1 MTLAV
6 GLYKPKYEENIG
18 YACRAMANFGF
29 NDLRL
34 IEPRANP
41 TTGKARSRAMHGL
54 PVLKKAKTYKSL
66 GRALKGFDFVVGTSA
81 KTKKPGKLGR
91 QALSIAEFAERFP
104 SAGGKSKILLL
115 FGPEENGLEN
125 EQLEKCDFLVHIP
138 TKREYKA
145 LSLGHA
151 VAICVYEM
159 ARKRDAKFT
168 PMTEDSKR
176 RILGMVD
183 VVVGNTEGVRDKKAV
198 NTAFRELLGRA
209 PATEKEARA
218 VMALFSGLKK
228 ELGKRKP

>member
-1 MTLAV
+1 MRLAV
-6 GLYKPKYEENIG
+6 ALYKPKYGENVG

-34 IEPRANP
+34 IEPRCDTKSGAA
-41 TTGKARSRAMHGL
+41 KSRAMHGKEIL
-54 PVLKKAKTYKSL
+54 LNAKKYKSIKSSS
-66 GRALKGFDFVVGTSA
+66 RGFDFVVGTSA
-81 KTKKPGKLGR
+81 KLKKPGKLGR

-104 SAGGKSKILLL
+104 SGGNSKILLL

-125 EQLEKCDFLVHIP
+125 EQLEKCDLLVHIP

-151 VAICVYEM
+151 VAICMYEL

-168 PMTEDSKR
+168 PMREDSKK
-176 RILGMVD
+176 RILGMLD
-183 VVVGNTEGVRDKKAV
+183 GIAEKTEKVRDKKAV
-198 NTAFRELLGRA
+198 KTAFRELLGRA

-218 VMALFSGLKK
+218 VMALFRGIGR
-228 ELGKRKP
+228 ELRNK